1 MSFGVS
7 RLGGMSQEQREKL
20 ASSVRLLLLWVAAS
34 DGDVDESEL
43 RFAYQQFPEV
53 EGSMSSE
60 ELVAVIRKADV
71 RGLEQA
77 IRALSS
83 ESRELRAA
91 FLDLAITMSM
101 ADSEIAFTENQILRF
116 YADALYL
123 GVGMLEKRFQTITGK
138 LLQEPGDLG
147 SAIPADENRRD
158 EYDSSCHVLKT
169 IGTLRGRLV
178 LDTGHSWFVENYP
191 DFAQRKG
198 PAFTP
203 PPRPEPRKNDPAT
216 TPQAARPSGR
226 AGRSNANHLWIFGL
240 IGLGAALAALAFFL
254 L

>member
-34 DGDVDESEL
+34 DGDVDDAEL
-43 RFAYQQFPEV
+43 QFAYQQFPEV
-53 EGSMSSE
+53 EGSMSGE
-60 ELVAVIRKADV
+60 ELVAIIRNADV

-123 GVGMLEKRFQTITGK
+123 GIPMLEKRFQTISGNP
-138 LLQEPGDLG
+138 LPDPGDP
-147 SAIPADENRRD
+147 SSPAWWGKADAA
-158 EYDSSCHVLKT
+158 DSQEG
-169 IGTLRGRLV
+169 GT
-178 LDTGHSWFVENYP
+178 
-191 DFAQRKG
+191 A
-198 PAFTP
+198 
-203 PPRPEPRKNDPAT
+203 
-216 TPQAARPSGR
+216 
-226 AGRSNANHLWIFGL
+226 
-240 IGLGAALAALAFFL
+240 
-254 L
+254 

>member
-1 MSFGVS
+1 
-7 RLGGMSQEQREKL
+7 MSQEQREKL

-34 DGDVDESEL
+34 DGDVDETEL

-53 EGSMSSE
+53 EGSLSRE
-60 ELVAVIRKADV
+60 ELVAVIRNADV

-123 GVGMLEKRFQTITGK
+123 GIPMLEKRFQTISGK
-138 LLQEPGDLG
+138 LLPDPGDP
-147 SAIPADENRRD
+147 SSPAWWGKADAA
-158 EYDSSCHVLKT
+158 DSREGET
-169 IGTLRGRLV
+169 
-178 LDTGHSWFVENYP
+178 
-191 DFAQRKG
+191 A
-198 PAFTP
+198 
-203 PPRPEPRKNDPAT
+203 
-216 TPQAARPSGR
+216 
-226 AGRSNANHLWIFGL
+226 
-240 IGLGAALAALAFFL
+240 
-254 L
+254 